1 MATVKPGNST
11 MADWSS
17 KYFPRCLED
26 MILPPSI
33 KRSLILI
40 RDRQVGPHLLLHGP
54 HGTGKT
60 VAALLLQMTD
70 QLRILACKPETNTN
84 AISYIIHQESEDWE
98 NKVRRLIVL
107 DNADQLKTDAQAEV
121 RAFMDTNARRNMYV
135 LTANNPNKL
144 GSAILSCVVPVDFS
158 QIRGD
163 PELREGMQIRALGIL
178 EAEGIQADASI
189 VKGIVNRWFPDMRQV
204 VKTMQY
210 KLGLAP

>member
-1 MATVKPGNST
+1 MT
-11 MADWSS
+11 DWSS
-17 KYFPRCLED
+17 KYVPKCLED

-33 KRSLILI
+33 KRSLIAI
-40 RDRQVGPHLLLHGP
+40 RDRQVGPNLLFHGP

-60 VAALLLQMTD
+60 VAAVLLQKTD
-70 QLRILACKPETNTN
+70 QLRMHNCKVDSGSRDLAIT
-84 AISYIIHQESEDWE
+84 IHRENDDWG
-98 NKVRRLIVL
+98 NKVRRVIIL
-107 DNADQLKTDAQAEV
+107 DNADQMRPSGQVEA
-121 RAFMDTNARRNMYV
+121 RAFMDSNARRNQYV
-135 LTANNPNKL
+135 LTANDPSKL
-144 GSAILSCVVPVDFS
+144 GGAILSCVVPVDFS

-189 VKGIVNRWFPDMRQV
+189 VRGIVNRWFPDMRQV